1 MPKNMLKKVIF
12 LFSIIINA
20 ETILS
25 QNAIDII
32 SKMFEKA
39 EAVKSMSF
47 YIVAKERFGTEYKLQ
62 KAYIKKQMSP
72 VRIYYKQL
80 LPATGAEVLINA
92 TNNKKAVVNPNAF
105 PWTNLTLNPYG
116 KVLRDA
122 QHHNIYE
129 AGFEYLIDILRFLTN
144 KYKDNIEK
152 FVYYKGII
160 DWQELSC
167 YKIEFSNPSFKIYS
181 YTVTETCTP
190 TSLAKK
196 LYIGDYHI
204 LERNPKYEDYLDV
217 IKAGTVLSLPNDYA
231 KRLVILINKNSY
243 LPVYIE
249 IYDDK
254 GLLEQYQFIEINTNP
269 SFTEID
275 FSEKNETYGFK

>member
-1 MPKNMLKKVIF
+1 MLYKLIF
-12 LFSIIINA
+12 LTFIIINA
-20 ETILS
+20 ELILA
-25 QNAIDII
+25 QNAIEITNL
-32 SKMFEKA
+32 MFEKTK
-39 EAVKSMSF
+39 AVKSVSF

-62 KAYIKKQMSP
+62 KAFIKKQTSP

-92 TNNKKAVVNPNAF
+92 SYNKKALVNPNAF
-105 PWTNLTLNPYG
+105 PWANLSLDPYG
-116 KVLRDA
+116 SILRDA

-129 AGFEYLIDILRFLTN
+129 AGFEYLTDILSYLTN

-152 FVYYKGII
+152 IVTYKGII
-160 DWQELSC
+160 DWQGSSC
-167 YKIEFSNPSFKIYS
+167 YKIEFTHPSFKIFS

-196 LYIGDYHI
+196 LRIGDYLI
-204 LERNPKYEDYLDV
+204 IERNPKYKEYLDI
-217 IKAGTVLSLPNDYA
+217 IKTGTVLSLPNDYA
-231 KRLVILINKNSY
+231 KRLVILIDKNSY
-243 LPVYIE
+243 LPVYME

-254 GLLEQYQFIEINTNP
+254 GLLEQYQFTDINTNP
-269 SFTEID
+269 GFTEID